1 MGYNSTTISINCD
14 ILVTKGNSTCKRGTT
29 LSGRCDTAPPAVTA
43 AINAMIH
50 QALHAWQNQMEK
62 YCAMRNGCFLVESPW
77 WRPPHE
83 APKRSW
89 GIVREYD
96 DEL

>member
-1 MGYNSTTISINCD
+1 MQERNHTFWSHA
-14 ILVTKGNSTCKRGTT
+14 
-29 LSGRCDTAPPAVTA
+29 CDTAPPAVTA

-62 YCAMRNGCFLVESPW
+62 YCAMRNGCSLVESPW

>member
-1 MGYNSTTISINCD
+1 MMT
-14 ILVTKGNSTCKRGTT
+14 RFH
-29 LSGRCDTAPPAVTA
+29 APPAVTA

>member
-1 MGYNSTTISINCD
+1 
-14 ILVTKGNSTCKRGTT
+14 
-29 LSGRCDTAPPAVTA
+29 
-43 AINAMIH
+43 MIH